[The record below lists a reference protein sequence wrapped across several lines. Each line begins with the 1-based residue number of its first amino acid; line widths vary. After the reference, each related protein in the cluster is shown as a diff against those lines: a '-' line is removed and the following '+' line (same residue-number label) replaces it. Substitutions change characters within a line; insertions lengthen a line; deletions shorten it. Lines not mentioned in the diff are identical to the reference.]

1 MRDPMSSAPPP
12 RRPTPAIAR
21 TIEFIGM
28 HFADRISLQD
38 LAAIAGLSVFR
49 FVTVFRQQMGI
60 SPHRYLCRVRVSRA
74 QALLREGVPTAIVA
88 TEVGFFDQSH
98 LGRHFKSQCGLTPR
112 QYLTAAIT
120 ASEPAAPG
128 MFR

>member
-1 MRDPMSSAPPP
+1 MRDPMPAAPLP

-21 TIEFIGM
+21 TIEFIGTN
-28 HFADRISLQD
+28 FAERVSLQD

-60 SPHRYLCRVRVSRA
+60 SPHRYLCRVRVSHA

-112 QYLTAAIT
+112 QYLSAAV
-120 ASEPAAPG
+120 AAAEPAAQS